1 MVPFTPPPSM
11 IVASTSVLFGSM
23 SVVLLVVYIGSYS
36 SSSLIGIKVS
46 LKGDQPRVLLLIDI

>member
-36 SSSLIGIKVS
+36 SSSPIGIKVNVNKIVNCI
-46 LKGDQPRVLLLIDI
+46 KGFVE